1 MHDAA
6 PSLQEIIQLTRDELT
21 SASKE
26 DAIRECGRAAL
37 SLLPSKP
44 DVCLKLAY
52 QKLHDVPYKEVKA
65 CWRRL
70 HVDASLWKAVR
81 LGEEQAGK
89 EVDEADSWVGEV
101 VRILDM
107 ALILTGA
114 PQREEVIE
122 LWFMALKTI
131 LPSPFTCTPSTTDTA
146 TLQRA
151 AKRQKRS
158 PGLSFASSLAS
169 PAPTLRHPIPRATN
183 PSLASFQ
190 AKLANAASHTPLVI
204 EDAIGHWPALHERP
218 WSDPAYL
225 LSQTLNGL
233 RLVPVEIGSSYVSPT
248 WTQRI
253 LSMREFMET
262 YMLAV
267 SSPAAERTVPGYLAQ
282 HDLLTQIPSLRADL
296 AIPDYCYLDPCPSP
310 SPSASAPPTTPRLAT
325 PLLNAWFGPAGTVS
339 PLHTDPYHNILA
351 QVVGHKY
358 IRLYA
363 PAQTG
368 VLYPRGTDE
377 NGVDMGN
384 TSAVDLDV
392 AMRLGVVGGIG
403 TGTGTGTGGAGV
415 DAGAEA
421 EVGCREEKGQEEGE
435 KEEEEEEKEKET
447 TKYEQERKDFECKFP
462 GFAQAA
468 YVECVLGP
476 GECLYLPPGWWHYV
490 RSLSASFSVSFWW
503 N

>member
-1 MHDAA
+1 MHNAA
-6 PSLQEIIQLTRDELT
+6 PSLQEIIQLTREELT

-26 DAIRECGRAAL
+26 DPIRECGRAAL
-37 SLLPSKP
+37 SLLPSQP

-70 HVDASLWKAVR
+70 HADASLWEALR
-81 LGEEQAGK
+81 IAEGK
-89 EVDEADSWVGEV
+89 TREEADAVESWVGEI
-101 VRILDM
+101 VRILDTT
-107 ALILTGA
+107 LIFTSA

-122 LWFMALKTI
+122 LWFMALKDM
-131 LPSPFTCTPSTTDTA
+131 LPSPFMPLDADTTA
-146 TLQRA
+146 TERPT
-151 AKRQKRS
+151 KRQKRS
-158 PGLSFASSLAS
+158 TTPLSFATSLPS
-169 PAPTLRHPIPRATN
+169 PGPTLRHPIPRATN
-183 PSLASFQ
+183 PSLATFQ
-190 AKLANAASHTPLVI
+190 AKLANPATHTPLVI
-204 EDAIGHWPALHERP
+204 KDSISHWPALHERP

-253 LSMREFMET
+253 LSMRDFMQT
-262 YMLAV
+262 YMLAAPSANPSAV
-267 SSPAAERTVPGYLAQ
+267 SPAAPGYLAQ

-296 AIPDYCYLDPCPSP
+296 AVPDYCYLDPCASSPTPSP
-310 SPSASAPPTTPRLAT
+310 TAPPRLAT

-363 PAQTG
+363 PAQTRA
-368 VLYPRGTDE
+368 LHPRGTDE
-377 NGVDMGN
+377 NGVDMQN
-384 TSAVDLDV
+384 TSAVDLDWAV
-392 AMRLGVVGGIG
+392 SVVPGIG
-403 TGTGTGTGGAGV
+403 YAGGLSADG
-415 DAGAEA
+415 DGEGDEAGAKGEENEA
-421 EVGCREEKGQEEGE
+421 REEF
-435 KEEEEEEKEKET
+435 
-447 TKYEQERKDFECKFP
+447 ERLFP
-462 GFAQAA
+462 GFAQAE

-490 RSLSASFSVSFWW
+490 RSLTASFSVSFWW